1 MDKKTQAISNKM
13 GALAED
19 GRALL
24 AATADVA
31 GEKVG
36 EARQRFT
43 DAVDGSK
50 ELYGRV
56 REKAAETARVADE
69 TLREHPYQ
77 AIGFVVGIGAL
88 IGYLFARG
96 HFRNGDSSRRNG
108 DSSRDGTNY
117 GQRESSGRQA
127 RAPRS
132 AALDH
137 R

>member
-19 GRALL
+19 ARALL
-24 AATADVA
+24 VATTGVA
-31 GEKVG
+31 EEKVG
-36 EARQRFT
+36 EARERFT
-43 DAVDGSK
+43 AAVDGSK

-56 REKAAETARVADE
+56 REKAVETARVADE

-96 HFRNGDSSRRNG
+96 YFRNGDSSRHR
-108 DSSRDGTNY
+108 TNY
-117 GQRESSGRQA
+117 GRRESSGRQLHA
-127 RAPRS
+127 LRS
-132 AALDH
+132 EALDH